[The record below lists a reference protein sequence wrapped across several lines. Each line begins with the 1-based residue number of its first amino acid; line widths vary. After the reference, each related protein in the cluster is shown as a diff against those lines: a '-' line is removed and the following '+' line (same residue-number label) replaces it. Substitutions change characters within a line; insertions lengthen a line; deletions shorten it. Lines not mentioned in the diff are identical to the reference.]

1 MLLTGVD
8 EARKWTIWMKANI
21 GPGEALRVKF
31 VLNARKS
38 SHGFLVW
45 KRRRRRKRAGSGALR
60 SLRSTLLHFRF
71 HFFLFSFLFRPSSRK
86 TPFGEQ
92 TPRKITPAP
101 LSHCSV
107 AALPSADTL
116 RPAPAVAALL
126 NASGSEDSHRGPYQ
140 EVQSSL
146 ERHTSECRAASP
158 AARPATSKR
167 LNMLASSPTRGVL

>member
-1 MLLTGVD
+1 VD

-38 SHGFLVW
+38 SHSFLVW
-45 KRRRRRKRAGSGALR
+45 KRRRRRNVQDLVRCVVCGPR
-60 SLRSTLLHFRF
+60 YCIFDSTFF
-71 HFFLFSFLFRPSSRK
+71 FFPFFLRPPSSRK

-140 EVQSSL
+140 QLRV
-146 ERHTSECRAASP
+146 AS
-158 AARPATSKR
+158 
-167 LNMLASSPTRGVL
+167 RGTPQNVGRQGLRQPSGSIC